1 MQGDRPLLHF
11 IHTPDFDECLIDIP
25 LSDDELREVQQIL
38 QAHPEAGAV
47 IRGTGGVRKL
57 RAAAKH
63 RGKSGGA
70 RLLYYYVIE
79 HEVIYLL
86 LAYDKSE
93 TDEISEGGRKVLRQ
107 MATQLDSETK

>member
-1 MQGDRPLLHF
+1 MQGDRLLHF
-11 IHTPDFDECLIDIP
+11 IHTPDFDDCLIDIP
-25 LSDDELREVQQIL
+25 MSDEELREVQQGL
-38 QAHPEAGAV
+38 QANPEAGSV
-47 IRGTGGVRKL
+47 IRGTGGVRKS
-57 RAAAKH
+57 RAGAKG

-93 TDEISEGGRKVLRQ
+93 TDNISESGRKVLRR
-107 MATQLDSETK
+107 MAAQLDSETK